1 MTDPTQYYENFVYGN
16 KTYHRDA
23 LDKTPIEKTDNGR
36 LRVFLGH
43 ALGNILPSRL
53 IYWENYDDP
62 MLVLRDLFAPKEEKE
77 KYEEH
82 YYPRNFITV
91 SEDKQKGAGKMEKT
105 IYGKLYDELKDKIKK
120 LKEEEED
127 LEFIIENMEEL
138 VNNVEEAVKKT
149 KIKTKKNI
157 EEIISGI
164 NKNYEILK
172 NLNNFKLD
180 YITFLLKEKKDKKIY
195 KENMKKIKKL
205 HNENKSLKSI
215 KEIKLFNKKVFE
227 LKNKLYS
234 SNR

>member
-1 MTDPTQYYENFVYGN
+1 
-16 KTYHRDA
+16 
-23 LDKTPIEKTDNGR
+23 
-36 LRVFLGH
+36 
-43 ALGNILPSRL
+43 
-53 IYWENYDDP
+53 
-62 MLVLRDLFAPKEEKE
+62 
-77 KYEEH
+77 
-82 YYPRNFITV
+82 
-91 SEDKQKGAGKMEKT
+91 
-105 IYGKLYDELKDKIKK
+105 
-120 LKEEEED
+120 
-127 LEFIIENMEEL
+127 MEEL

-157 EEIISGI
+157 EELISGI
-164 NKNYEILK
+164 NENYEILK

-234 SNR
+234 SNS